1 MEHNTV
7 ENTVE
12 NTNDITVDRVST
24 SRFIFYVQLFCL
36 MAFMLGGCYNLYK
49 HHYKGKPEVA
59 VPENTLYNPKYK

>member
-7 ENTVE
+7 ENK
-12 NTNDITVDRVST
+12 NDITVDKVST

-49 HHYKGKPEVA
+49 HKYKGKPEVA
-59 VPENTLYNPKYK
+59 VPESTLYNPKYK